1 MTTHEHY
8 IMETNIR
15 DEFDIYFTLNEKL
28 RLLNRELKR
37 TKKKII
43 VNQFIQNHFINDA
56 SYGGDYFW
64 VDNDYVN
71 EFNDKLCSYM
81 LHHESVKLTINNII
95 KEINDTRYRV
105 DNDDHQTPVE
115 EEEEEE
121 NDETHHE
128 DDEEFLREV
137 ESTPDIDFIE
147 TYNCEYDGEYY
158 INNEADERYNGGVG
172 GVGGDEFDEDEEV
185 EVDDEFEEEVEVDDE
200 FDDEEE
206 DDEFEEEEEDEINID
221 DEFEEEEEEE
231 VEVDDEFEED
241 EEEEEE
247 DEGFDDNGEEVNN
260 GEEVT
265 GVRVNIPISSIG
277 KTPVDNNHMVPI
289 FPVFLLNK
297 IIGFFSGGK

>member
-8 IMETNIR
+8 IMDTNIR

-81 LHHESVKLTINNII
+81 LHHECVKITINNII
-95 KEINDTRYRV
+95 KEINDGRYKV
-105 DNDDHQTPVE
+105 EEKADEDDEHTPVE
-115 EEEEEE
+115 EEEEE
-121 NDETHHE
+121 NHHE

-172 GVGGDEFDEDEEV
+172 GVGEDEFDDEENEDEV
-185 EVDDEFEEEVEVDDE
+185 EVDDEFEEEDEDDVEV
-200 FDDEEE
+200 
-206 DDEFEEEEEDEINID
+206 NID

-231 VEVDDEFEED
+231 
-241 EEEEEE
+241 EEEQ
-247 DEGFDDNGEEVNN
+247 DEGFDDNGEEVKN
-260 GEEVT
+260 GQE
-265 GVRVNIPISSIG
+265 VRVNIPISSVK

-289 FPVFLLNK
+289 FPLFLLNK